1 LKTIVRLQDDH
12 VVVKQAEKKT
22 ESGII
27 IPDIASKGG
36 TAEMFEG
43 TVLAVGD
50 SVDNFKPG
58 DYVTFGRST
67 MSIRTY
73 NGKEYIYL
81 REDAIYSVI
90 AKVDEDYTPTQN
102 EFVI

>member
-1 LKTIVRLQDDH
+1 
-12 VVVKQAEKKT
+12 
-22 ESGII
+22 
-27 IPDIASKGG
+27 
-36 TAEMFEG
+36 MFEG